1 MTNTM
6 PTIMARQTFQP
17 DYRNVVDAARRIRPR
32 RLPLY
37 EHNVYPNVLE
47 DLMGRK
53 FAGLAKGDRKDR
65 VEYFKIYCAALVDLG
80 YDTVPFEGCLV
91 ELIQGGEALC
101 GRAGPLFATRGEI
114 EAYDWAALPDA
125 YFQRFDIDFMAL
137 KEALPP
143 GMMALAGV
151 GNGVFESIQDFVPL
165 TDLSYLE
172 ADDPEAFALLWT
184 KVADLLVAIWERFIA
199 RHGDSFCLF
208 RMGDDL
214 GFKSSLLLK
223 PQTIRQFI
231 VPAYR
236 RIVDLA
242 HKAGKPFLLHSCG
255 RIFEVMDNII
265 TEAGIDAK
273 HSNEDAIAGFGE
285 WFTLYGQRI
294 ALFGGID
301 MDLLC
306 RETPQ
311 VIAASVVEVLD
322 LAKPYPGF
330 ALGSGNQIADYVP
343 PSGFA
348 AMVEAARRWRGE

>member
-1 MTNTM
+1 MNSTS
-6 PTIMARQTFQP
+6 FQP
-17 DYRNVVDAARRIRPR
+17 DYRNLVNAARRIRPA

-47 DLMGRK
+47 ALTGTS
-53 FAGLAKGDRKDR
+53 FAPLARGDRRDKA
-65 VEYFKIYCAALVDLG
+65 EYFRIYCAALVGLG

-101 GRAGPLFATRGEI
+101 GRAGPMFANRGDI
-114 EAYDWAALPDA
+114 EAFDWDGLPGKYFERFGPDFEAL
-125 YFQRFDIDFMAL
+125 R
-137 KEALPP
+137 EALPP
-143 GMMALAGV
+143 GMMAVAGV

-165 TDLSYLE
+165 TDLAYLE
-172 ADDPEAFALLWT
+172 ADDPDAFGLLWT
-184 KVADLLVAIWERFIA
+184 KVADLLAAIWERFIP
-199 RHGDSFCLF
+199 RYGDIYCIF

-223 PQTIRQFI
+223 PETICGYI
-231 VPAYR
+231 IPAYR

-255 RIFEVMDNII
+255 RIFDVMEDILLG
-265 TEAGIDAK
+265 AGIDAK
-273 HSNEDAIAGFGE
+273 HSNEDTIAPFGE
-285 WFTLYGQRI
+285 WLRLYGDRI

-306 RETPQ
+306 RETPLA
-311 VIAASVVEVLD
+311 IAERVNAVL
-322 LAKPYPGF
+322 LEAQPYPGF
-330 ALGSGNQIADYVP
+330 ALGSGNQIAEYVP
-343 PSGFA
+343 PAGFA

>member
-1 MTNTM
+1 MTNIL
-6 PTIMARQTFQP
+6 PAIMKRSTFQP
-17 DYRNVVDAARRIRPR
+17 DYRNVVDAARCIRPR
-32 RLPLY
+32 RVPLY
-37 EHNVYPNVLE
+37 EHNVYPNVIEVLA
-47 DLMGRK
+47 GK
-53 FAGLAKGDRKDR
+53 QFAQLALGDRKDR
-65 VEYFKIYCAALVDLG
+65 VEYFRTYCAALVDLG

-101 GRAGPLFATRGEI
+101 GRAGPLFSTRGEI
-114 EAYDWAALPDA
+114 EAYDWDALPDA
-125 YFQRFDIDFMAL
+125 YFKRFDIDFKAL

-172 ADDPEAFALLWT
+172 ADDPDAFALLWSR
-184 KVADLLVAIWERFIA
+184 VSDLLATIWERFIP

-223 PQTIRQFI
+223 PDTIRSFI

-236 RIVDLA
+236 RIVALA

-255 RIFEVMDNII
+255 KIFDVMDDII

-273 HSNEDAIAGFGE
+273 HSNEDAIAPFGQ
-285 WFTLYGQRI
+285 WLKLYGHRI
-294 ALFGGID
+294 ALFGGVD

-306 RETPQ
+306 RESPEA
-311 VIAASVVEVLD
+311 IAARVVEILET
-322 LAKPYPGF
+322 AKPYPGF